1 MPRNFFASAGCYL
14 YVPHNEVNTT
24 MPMEAIAEQISFSA
38 IAPQDIA
45 EFHRQRDKIHASV
58 IDRILNTPGMEKI
71 AGDEEKMRIAHESA
85 KVLIENFHAT
95 VKYQLPAA
103 LLEYLDW
110 LRRYLGSRAFPETM
124 LPTMLTGIRNGAH
137 AFLDDYNSD
146 EIGSVLMQLRTREV
160 RAAQGGA
167 A

>member
-1 MPRNFFASAGCYL
+1 
-14 YVPHNEVNTT
+14 
-24 MPMEAIAEQISFSA
+24 MEAVAEQITFSA

-45 EFHRQRDKIHASV
+45 EFHRQRDKIHAAV
-58 IDRILNTPGMEKI
+58 IDRIHNAPGMEVI

-85 KVLIENFHAT
+85 KILIENFYAT
-95 VKYQLPAA
+95 VKYQLPGA

-110 LRRYLGSRAFPETM
+110 LRGYLKSRDFPETM

-146 EIGSVLMQLRTREV
+146 EIGSVLMQLRKREV
-160 RAAQGGA
+160 RSKEGGA